1 MADEQETQERFYYAN
16 GEKIPL
22 VPSRT
27 FVAVKATAPHDEATA
42 AATRIATEAGD
53 IHAPGL
59 VLDIPEHELV
69 VIAIPNGERREAPAR
84 AETVASSARAAPELA
99 AGPPVYETLEAPA
112 RQALIPVGEII
123 V

>member
-1 MADEQETQERFYYAN
+1 MADEQEAQERFYYAN

-27 FVAVKATAPHDEATA
+27 FVAVKAAAPREEATA
-42 AATRIATEAGD
+42 AATRIATEVGD
-53 IHAPGL
+53 IQAPGL

-69 VIAIPNGERREAPAR
+69 VIALPDGERGEAPGR

-99 AGPPVYETLEAPA
+99 PGPHV
-112 RQALIPVGEII
+112 
-123 V
+123 